1 MKHILFTTL
10 IFCVTLAHA
19 QPTFY
24 DSYTD
29 EVIGWKKTY
38 NYPPATKPIQVDD
51 KTYSASQIS
60 VANLLANWM
69 QMSYMPKG
77 ALGDVKKTVL
87 PKLGLYNSYV
97 KALPHSYGAVVYSYV
112 FLKKDASNKWVNET
126 THANIWRIMAN
137 EVPNADYYGIPFL
150 NNNKEFY
157 FTIPDTDEQR
167 WETVQENTKNHPV
180 IKKYHNTILPDFGGA
195 SNGKL
200 IILSKDNVFP
210 FQQLTIGEVLSL
222 CENSI
227 SNWFKVE
234 KKKIAEANQYPGN
247 KNMYKDYEFHLGQAN
262 EKAESAKQFLKEL
275 NKKYHDKSKQPAFLN
290 NGKFDIAD
298 LANKSDI
305 FSDGENNNYPV
316 YKIKPE
322 LKAQCKTDKPQW
334 ITISWGGGTLPTDK
348 KYKHFNESI
357 INNFNYDYLYDYF
370 FDNEK
375 VKGKQY
381 KSLK

>member
-1 MKHILFTTL
+1 MKYILFAIL
-10 IFCVTLAHA
+10 ICGAVFAKA

-29 EVIGWKKTY
+29 EVIGWKKIY
-38 NYPPATKPIQVDD
+38 NYPPATKPIQVED

-60 VANLLANWM
+60 VANLLTNWM

-126 THANIWRIMAN
+126 AHANIWRIMAN

-167 WETVQENTKNHPV
+167 WKNVQENTKNHPV
-180 IKKYHNTILPDFGGA
+180 IKKYYNTILPDFGGA

-227 SNWFKVE
+227 SNWFEVE

-247 KNMYKDYEFHLGQAN
+247 KNMYKDYEFHLGQAK
-262 EKAESAKQFLKEL
+262 EKAGSAKQFLKEL
-275 NKKYHDKSKQPAFLN
+275 NKKYLDRSKQPAFLS

-316 YKIKPE
+316 YKIKNE

-334 ITISWGGGTLPTDK
+334 ITISWGGGTLSDDK